1 MSEVESV
8 EYPSHYLA
16 ATRVR
21 QPLIHNITNFV
32 AMNTMAN
39 VLLAVGASP
48 AMVHATEEVA
58 EFAALAD
65 ALTVNIGTA
74 DSDWYASMEVA
85 AQVMNSKGRAWVL
98 DPVGVGATRFRQEGC
113 SKLLALCPTVIRG
126 NASEIMALA
135 GVNSTARG
143 VDSND
148 EVGAA
153 EAFAC
158 DLAGQTGGVIA
169 VSGPIDFITDGN
181 RGYYVKNGTVMM
193 TQVTTMGCALN
204 GIIAAFCVDNL
215 PLEATVAALVV
226 YGVAGEQATANSQG
240 PGTFF
245 PAFLDALA
253 CLSSEK
259 LDAASRVTQV

>member
-1 MSEVESV
+1 MENLSR
-8 EYPSHYLA
+8 YLT
-16 ATRVR
+16 ATRSR
-21 QPLIHNITNFV
+21 CPLIHNITNFV

-48 AMVHATEEVA
+48 AMVHAQEEVA
-58 EFAALAD
+58 EFASLAD

-74 DSDWYASMEVA
+74 DADWYAGMEEA
-85 AQVMNSKGRAWVL
+85 AQVMNSGSRAWVL
-98 DPVGVGATRFRQEGC
+98 DPVGVGATRFRQESC

-126 NASEIMALA
+126 NASEIMALSGLKSLA
-135 GVNSTARG
+135 HG

-148 EVGAA
+148 DVSAA
-153 EAFAC
+153 ENSAR

-181 RGYYVKNGTVMM
+181 RSYYVENGTIMM
-193 TQVTTMGCALN
+193 TQVTAMGCALN

-240 PGTFF
+240 PGSFF
-245 PAFLDALA
+245 PAFLDSLA
-253 CLSSEK
+253 GLTSEK